1 MDAFILVSWSEEGP
15 MLADPATVGYAW
27 RLDELD
33 PLEDNDEP
41 DFDRNAYEQG
51 LRWCT
56 SFSCVTPEGENG
68 WLADEN
74 LLPLSQDELDHAR
87 LELGRGSVPFLAGA
101 GCAVRTRGDARDLE
115 LARDPSLRG
124 RRQET
129 LDREFVGAA
138 PRERGGE
145 KHPPVSRRLSGSELV
160 SVAAALPD
168 DVERFAWLARV
179 IVV

>member
-1 MDAFILVSWSEEGP
+1 MVESILTPRCGHSACLSSLRRRQDPTRLDHAASPLPSPVSGDLERANPPSDPAGWKGGQFRRLAPSRGMDAFILVSWSEEGP
-15 MLADPATVGYAW
+15 VLADPATVGYAW

-87 LELGRGSVPFLAGA
+87 LELGRGSVPFWQVLDALFA
-101 GCAVRTRGDARDLE
+101 RAATRA
-115 LARDPSLRG
+115 
-124 RRQET
+124 
-129 LDREFVGAA
+129 
-138 PRERGGE
+138 
-145 KHPPVSRRLSGSELV
+145 
-160 SVAAALPD
+160 
-168 DVERFAWLARV
+168 
-179 IVV
+179 I

>member
-1 MDAFILVSWSEEGP
+1 MDPFILVAWSEEGP
-15 MLADPATVGYAW
+15 ALAAPATVGYAW

-33 PLEDNDEP
+33 QLEDDDEP

-87 LELGRGSVPFLAGA
+87 VELRRGSVAFWQVLEALFA
-101 GCAVRTRGDARDLE
+101 RAATRA
-115 LARDPSLRG
+115 
-124 RRQET
+124 
-129 LDREFVGAA
+129 
-138 PRERGGE
+138 
-145 KHPPVSRRLSGSELV
+145 
-160 SVAAALPD
+160 
-168 DVERFAWLARV
+168 
-179 IVV
+179 I